1 MLSIAS
7 NANIFFFIFKMPKL
21 FCQDLVAQ
29 YICKYEV
36 WTWIKERERERER
49 ERIEKRKERI
59 QT

>member
-7 NANIFFFIFKMPKL
+7 NANIFFLKKMPKL

-36 WTWIKERERERER
+36 WTWIRERERER